1 MHGVLSRV
9 LPRAGRR
16 QPNKSGK
23 HLHQHGNA
31 ARKRKIERIFSGPVP
46 QCFSVQEV
54 SMQSA
59 VLHADMLQLVTFKL
73 DGQKYAVDILK
84 VQEINNMKE
93 ITSIPNAPAYLEG
106 AINLRGKVIPV
117 LNLRKKFG
125 FEENAN
131 SELRKIVIMDV
142 RGVIMG
148 LIVDA
153 VSDVLRVNRDV
164 VEPPPPVSSNVSSEF
179 ISGIAKLPEGLVI
192 LLDMDRLLDAEEHKT
207 VFGEAPV
214 S

>member
-1 MHGVLSRV
+1 
-9 LPRAGRR
+9 
-16 QPNKSGK
+16 
-23 HLHQHGNA
+23 
-31 ARKRKIERIFSGPVP
+31 
-46 QCFSVQEV
+46 
-54 SMQSA
+54 MQSA
-59 VLHADMLQLVTFKL
+59 AIHVEMLQLVTFKL

-106 AINLRGKVIPV
+106 VINLRGKVIPV
-117 LNLRKKFG
+117 LNLRMKFG

-153 VSDVLRVNRDV
+153 VSDVLRISRDV
-164 VEPPPPVSSNVSSEF
+164 VEPSPPVSSNVSSEF

-192 LLDMDRLLDAEEHKT
+192 LLDMDRLLDAEERKI
-207 VFGEAPV
+207 VFGEALV

>member
-1 MHGVLSRV
+1 
-9 LPRAGRR
+9 
-16 QPNKSGK
+16 
-23 HLHQHGNA
+23 
-31 ARKRKIERIFSGPVP
+31 
-46 QCFSVQEV
+46 
-54 SMQSA
+54 MQST
-59 VLHADMLQLVTFKL
+59 VIHTDMLQLVTFKL

-93 ITSIPNAPAYLEG
+93 ITSIPNAPTYLEG

-125 FEENAN
+125 FGENAN
-131 SELRKIVIMDV
+131 SELCKIVIMDV

-153 VSDVLRVNRDV
+153 VSDVLRITRDV
-164 VEPPPPVSSNVSSEF
+164 VEPPPPVSSNISSEF
-179 ISGIAKLPEGLVI
+179 ISSIAKLPEGLVI

>member
-1 MHGVLSRV
+1 
-9 LPRAGRR
+9 
-16 QPNKSGK
+16 
-23 HLHQHGNA
+23 
-31 ARKRKIERIFSGPVP
+31 
-46 QCFSVQEV
+46 
-54 SMQSA
+54 MQSTA
-59 VLHADMLQLVTFKL
+59 IHSEMLQLVTFKL

-93 ITSIPNAPAYLEG
+93 ITSIPNAPVYLEG

-125 FEENAN
+125 FDDNLK
-131 SELRKIVIMDV
+131 SELCKIIIMDV

-153 VSDVLRVNRDV
+153 VSDVLRINQDV

-179 ISGIAKLPEGLVI
+179 ISGIAKLSEGLVI
-192 LLDMDRLLDAEEHKT
+192 LLDMDRLLDAEEHRI

>member
-1 MHGVLSRV
+1 
-9 LPRAGRR
+9 
-16 QPNKSGK
+16 
-23 HLHQHGNA
+23 
-31 ARKRKIERIFSGPVP
+31 
-46 QCFSVQEV
+46 
-54 SMQSA
+54 MQST
-59 VLHADMLQLVTFKL
+59 VIHTDMLQLVTFKL

-93 ITSIPNAPAYLEG
+93 ITSIPNAPTYLEG

-131 SELRKIVIMDV
+131 NGLCKIVIMDV

-153 VSDVLRVNRDV
+153 VSDVLRITRDV
-164 VEPPPPVSSNVSSEF
+164 VEPPPPVSSNISSEF
-179 ISGIAKLPEGLVI
+179 ISSIAKLPEGLVI

>member
-1 MHGVLSRV
+1 
-9 LPRAGRR
+9 
-16 QPNKSGK
+16 
-23 HLHQHGNA
+23 
-31 ARKRKIERIFSGPVP
+31 
-46 QCFSVQEV
+46 
-54 SMQSA
+54 MQSIA
-59 VLHADMLQLVTFKL
+59 IHTDMLQLVTFKL

-93 ITSIPNAPAYLEG
+93 ITSIPNAPVYLEG

-125 FEENAN
+125 FEENIN
-131 SELRKIVIMDV
+131 SELCKIIIMDV

-148 LIVDA
+148 LIVDG
-153 VSDVLRVNRDV
+153 VSDVLRITRDV
-164 VEPPPPVSSNVSSEF
+164 VEPPPPVSSNISSEF
-179 ISGIAKLPEGLVI
+179 ISSIAKLPEGLVI

-214 S
+214 L

>member
-1 MHGVLSRV
+1 
-9 LPRAGRR
+9 
-16 QPNKSGK
+16 
-23 HLHQHGNA
+23 
-31 ARKRKIERIFSGPVP
+31 
-46 QCFSVQEV
+46 
-54 SMQSA
+54 MQST
-59 VLHADMLQLVTFKL
+59 VIHTDMLQLVTFKL

-93 ITSIPNAPAYLEG
+93 ITSIPNAPTYLEG

-131 SELRKIVIMDV
+131 NGLCKIVIMDV

-153 VSDVLRVNRDV
+153 VSDVLRITRDV
-164 VEPPPPVSSNVSSEF
+164 VEPPPPVSSNISSEF
-179 ISGIAKLPEGLVI
+179 ISSIAKLSEGLVI

>member
-1 MHGVLSRV
+1 
-9 LPRAGRR
+9 
-16 QPNKSGK
+16 
-23 HLHQHGNA
+23 
-31 ARKRKIERIFSGPVP
+31 
-46 QCFSVQEV
+46 
-54 SMQSA
+54 MQST
-59 VLHADMLQLVTFKL
+59 VIHTDMLQLVTFKL

-93 ITSIPNAPAYLEG
+93 ITSIPNAPVYLEG

-125 FEENAN
+125 FAENTN
-131 SELRKIVIMDV
+131 RELCKIVIMDV

-153 VSDVLRVNRDV
+153 VSDVLRITRDV

-179 ISGIAKLPEGLVI
+179 ISSIAKLPEGLVI

-207 VFGEAPV
+207 VFGEVPV

>member
-1 MHGVLSRV
+1 
-9 LPRAGRR
+9 
-16 QPNKSGK
+16 
-23 HLHQHGNA
+23 
-31 ARKRKIERIFSGPVP
+31 
-46 QCFSVQEV
+46 
-54 SMQSA
+54 MQST
-59 VLHADMLQLVTFKL
+59 VIRTEMLQLVTFKL

-106 AINLRGKVIPV
+106 VINLRGKVIPV
-117 LNLRKKFG
+117 LNLRMKFG

-131 SELRKIVIMDV
+131 SEIRKIVIMDV

-153 VSDVLRVNRDV
+153 VSDVLRISRDV
-164 VEPPPPVSSNVSSEF
+164 VEPSPPVSSNVSSEF

-192 LLDMDRLLDAEEHKT
+192 LLDMDRLLDAEEHKK
-207 VFGEAPV
+207 VFGEVPV